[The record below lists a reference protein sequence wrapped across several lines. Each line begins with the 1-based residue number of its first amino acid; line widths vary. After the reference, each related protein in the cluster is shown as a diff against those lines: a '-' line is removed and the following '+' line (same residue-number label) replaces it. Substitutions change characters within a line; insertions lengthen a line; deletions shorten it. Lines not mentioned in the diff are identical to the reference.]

1 MSNIITGAIAV
12 AMALVFFMFYPIR
25 LYGALGFAKSIP
37 IWVIVIVSLGCLVYD
52 FVSTLKEDDTI
63 PKK

>member
-12 AMALVFFMFYPIR
+12 AMSLVFFMYYPIR
-25 LYGALGFAKSIP
+25 LQEALGFLKTIP
-37 IWVIVIVSLGCLVYD
+37 VWIIVLISLGCLVYD
-52 FVSTLKEDDTI
+52 FITELKENNTP